1 MYIFENHYLSFNGS
15 NECKFVFH
23 IIEWKW
29 SKVENLKKEAMPDLK
44 LSQSFWEKNW
54 IDNLEVYRCIPGT
67 HFIFFECLGA
77 KINPSDFLKRKINL
91 WSTHALLIDMMHF
104 FPKKN
109 ET

>member
-1 MYIFENHYLSFNGS
+1 MKVIKSRESQERGYAWFKIKSVLLRKKLDWLFGSLQMY
-15 NECKFVFH
+15 
-23 IIEWKW
+23 
-29 SKVENLKKEAMPDLK
+29 
-44 LSQSFWEKNW
+44 
-54 IDNLEVYRCIPGT
+54 T

>member
-54 IDNLEVYRCIPGT
+54 IDNLEVYRCI
-67 HFIFFECLGA
+67 HILSLLNALVQKLIHRIF
-77 KINPSDFLKRKINL
+77 KKRKINL
-91 WSTHALLIDMMHF
+91 WSSHVMMQF

>member
-54 IDNLEVYRCIPGT
+54 IDNLEVYRCI
-67 HFIFFECLGA
+67 HILSSLNALVQKLIHQIF
-77 KINPSDFLKRKINL
+77 
-91 WSTHALLIDMMHF
+91 
-104 FPKKN
+104 
-109 ET
+109 

>member
-44 LSQSFWEKNW
+44 LSQSFWE
-54 IDNLEVYRCIPGT
+54 
-67 HFIFFECLGA
+67 CLGA

-91 WSTHALLIDMMHF
+91 WSTHAMLINMMQF
-104 FPKKN
+104 FL
-109 ET
+109 